1 MRWHARA
8 PPLRASSAWGTTE
21 PQRHRCGH
29 AEIGRATTNAAM
41 TKCIVHSAASSLGN
55 ISALPPSFVGQPR
68 HAPCALCQQTIM
80 RGSDQS
86 AVLAG
91 PQRAYTTFRTR
102 AVQPPSLRPC
112 GNRCEQTQLRKKTCS
127 VAHTRIRRFDS
138 LPLTYTSLYTP
149 PASSP
154 DATLP
159 GLRPC
164 EIRERSD

>member
-1 MRWHARA
+1 LRWHARA

-112 GNRCEQTQLRKKTCS
+112 GNRCEQTQKTCS
-127 VAHTRIRRFDS
+127 VPHTRFDVS
-138 LPLTYTSLYTP
+138 THYRSYTSTRLHASGLVARRH
-149 PASSP
+149 PA
-154 DATLP
+154 
-159 GLRPC
+159 RPQTVR
-164 EIRERSD
+164 EVSRERSD

>member
-21 PQRHRCGH
+21 PQRHHRCGH

-68 HAPCALCQQTIM
+68 HAPCALCQQT
-80 RGSDQS
+80 RSCAAATRARSSLLVHSERTPHLGRAQCSLR
-86 AVLAG
+86 ACGRAG
-91 PQRAYTTFRTR
+91 TGANKRKKHVRFLTLDSTFRLTT
-102 AVQPPSLRPC
+102 A
-112 GNRCEQTQLRKKTCS
+112 
-127 VAHTRIRRFDS
+127 RIRPRV
-138 LPLTYTSLYTP
+138 YTP

-154 DATLP
+154 ETP
-159 GLRPC
+159 PC
-164 EIRERSD
+164 PASDRARRERSD